1 MGDVKQVLE
10 VESRGTLASQGA
22 VAVLGTSVGN
32 INTVTLECMMS
43 TKSVL
48 VHVHQVVRLALE
60 FERLNL
66 QGAEISL
73 HGSSEQTFD

>member
-1 MGDVKQVLE
+1 MGDVEQVLE

-48 VHVHQVVRLALE
+48 VHVHHVVRLALK

-66 QGAEISL
+66 QGAEMSL